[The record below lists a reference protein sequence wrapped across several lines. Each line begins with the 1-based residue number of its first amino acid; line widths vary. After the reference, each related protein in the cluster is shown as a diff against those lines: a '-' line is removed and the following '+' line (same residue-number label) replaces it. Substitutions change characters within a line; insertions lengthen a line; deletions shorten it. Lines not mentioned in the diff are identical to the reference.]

1 MARKVLEVEDVGKNY
16 QLGKIGSG
24 TLSGDLKRAFAKGKE
39 DDNPDL
45 AATSG
50 SITALNELNF
60 SLMQGEVLGLIGK
73 NGAGKS
79 TLLKLLSRVT
89 APSRGRIRI
98 RGRIASLLEVGT
110 GMHPELTGRENV
122 YLNGA
127 ILGMS
132 KGEIRSKFDEIV
144 DFSGCETF
152 IDTPVKR
159 YSSGMKVRL
168 GFAVAAHLDP
178 EILIVDEVLAVGDA
192 AFQKKAIARMQAI
205 SSNGDRTVIFVSHN
219 VTSVRSLCTRAIWLE
234 AGRVAYD
241 GDVETAIAN
250 YLGYRR
256 EGTPRFMSWP
266 DASTA
271 PSADEVR
278 IVSATMLCPG
288 KAIDATLSTDDPLQL
303 EVIAEHLM
311 PEVPLDCTLKVHS
324 ESGIFLASTSSIYF
338 LKSGNTAAPGQKV
351 KFTCHIPANFFNQGV
366 YRFSI
371 LMLTDGKHTRMR
383 LEDAFRL
390 TFAASARST
399 DVWLG
404 TPKSLL
410 LPGWQWG
417 REGID

>member
-1 MARKVLEVEDVGKNY
+1 MARKVLEIEAVSKLY

-24 TLSGDLKRAFAKGKE
+24 TLSGDLKRAFASGKE
-39 DDNPDL
+39 SENHPL
-45 AATSG
+45 HYGSG
-50 SITALNELNF
+50 SITALDDLSF
-60 SLMQGEVLGLIGK
+60 SLHQGEVLGLIGK

-89 APSRGRIRI
+89 APSKGCIRI
-98 RGRIASLLEVGT
+98 RGLIASLLEVGT

-132 KGEIRSKFDEIV
+132 KHEIRDKFDEIV
-144 DFSGCETF
+144 EFSGCETF

-178 EILIVDEVLAVGDA
+178 DILIVDEVLAVGDA

-205 SSNGDRTVIFVSHN
+205 SSGGDRTVIFVSHN
-219 VTSVRSLCTRAIWLE
+219 MTSVRSLCTRAIWLD

-250 YLGYRR
+250 YLGYKR
-256 EGTPRFMSWP
+256 EGTSRRLSWP

-271 PSADEVR
+271 PSCDELR
-278 IVSATMLCPG
+278 IVSAAMLSPG
-288 KAIDATLSTDDPLQL
+288 KDIDAALSTDDALQFEIVAEPLKPD
-303 EVIAEHLM
+303 VS
-311 PEVPLDCTLKVHS
+311 LDCTLKIHS
-324 ESGIFLASTSSIYF
+324 ESGIFLATTSSIYF
-338 LKSGNTAAPGQKV
+338 LKSEDAAAPGDKV

-371 LMLTDGKHTRMR
+371 LMLTEGKHTRIR

-390 TFAASARST
+390 TFAASPRHAQ
-399 DVWLG
+399 VWHG
-404 TPKSLL
+404 TPKSHL
-410 LPGWQWG
+410 LPGWPWSS
-417 REGID
+417 EGID